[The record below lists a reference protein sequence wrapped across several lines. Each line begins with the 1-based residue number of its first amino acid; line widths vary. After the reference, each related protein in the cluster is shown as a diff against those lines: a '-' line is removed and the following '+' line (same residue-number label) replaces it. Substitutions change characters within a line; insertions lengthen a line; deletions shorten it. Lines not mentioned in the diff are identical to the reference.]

1 MTKKTLDK
9 IRAEMLK
16 RRMLIPLQNREKF
29 DAEMKIV
36 FQEIEKNETYN
47 AEVERLLALWEGRVF
62 FLISSTHCY
71 LAPAALIRKPGENAA
86 DYLRRCFNH
95 AEEGSL

>member
-1 MTKKTLDK
+1 MM
-9 IRAEMLK
+9 E

-47 AEVERLLALWEGRVF
+47 AEVAHLLTHWKDRVF
-62 FLISSTHCY
+62 FLMSVPHCH
-71 LAPAALIRKPGENAA
+71 LAPAALIRKPGEYAA
-86 DYLRRCFNH
+86 DYLRRCFDY
-95 AEEGSL
+95 AEGSL